1 MQQMAGNMGLL
12 NPFVL
17 NQFSVP
23 SGYSPYSQVV
33 ENKFD
38 QKGNLPPQY
47 PHLPGLVSPLLPA
60 GQSAFLPAQ
69 ALGQVGQALGHA
81 PIPVS
86 SPGPD
91 LPLAFPCDQQP
102 AQEEVRFLELPEQD
116 FSKLGGTQQVRQAYA
131 EQILQAQEQ
140 VSPFT
145 VYSSMLP
152 PQSFFSYI
160 HLIALEIVIF

>member
-33 ENKFD
+33 EKVWS
-38 QKGNLPPQY
+38 KVKTSELQY

-69 ALGQVGQALGHA
+69 ALGQVGQAIGQVDH
-81 PIPVS
+81 
-86 SPGPD
+86 
-91 LPLAFPCDQQP
+91 
-102 AQEEVRFLELPEQD
+102 FLVL
-116 FSKLGGTQQVRQAYA
+116 
-131 EQILQAQEQ
+131 
-140 VSPFT
+140 
-145 VYSSMLP
+145 
-152 PQSFFSYI
+152 FFSQYFF
-160 HLIALEIVIF
+160 EYFC

>member
-23 SGYSPYSQVV
+23 SGYSPYSQVAQK
-33 ENKFD
+33 KFV
-38 QKGNLPPQY
+38 KEKSLPAPQY

-69 ALGQVGQALGHA
+69 ALGQVGQAIGQVGQALGQA
-81 PIPVS
+81 PLPVS

-152 PQSFFSYI
+152 PQSFFLNVFI
-160 HLIALEIVIF
+160 